1 MHDLMINII
10 SNITDYII
18 CKECSRENWYENDSC
33 ISCGLERDGE
43 VESAENLPRNSHRT
57 NFRAATEK
65 DAERL
70 RKYCRETEGMDL
82 ESEVDI

>member
-1 MHDLMINII
+1 MINII

-18 CKECSRENWYENDSC
+18 CKECSRENWYENGSC
-33 ISCGLERDGE
+33 ISCGLERDHHTGK
-43 VESAENLPRNSHRT
+43 LLT

>member
-1 MHDLMINII
+1 MINII

-33 ISCGLERDGE
+33 ISCGWSFKDWTRDHHTGK
-43 VESAENLPRNSHRT
+43 LLL

-65 DAERL
+65 DAKRL